1 MPYYPMY
8 AFCEKPIHLPKL
20 ALAIAQQMQ
29 PYFNQ
34 IRLEIKQPVEQ
45 VKTFTETTE
54 LQAFVQTPGLEL
66 MRFQCSSELH
76 HIEIWPAHQG
86 YDLKIDLWDFST
98 DMYENSLVTAAHR
111 KEKRQLVEALHGL
124 LLNNPNVLL
133 TYHSNFN
140 NKFDGDFDTYDLAD
154 LIRAILSQSDMP
166 DTLLL
171 LENTELICF
180 LGLGQK
186 IAQTPFQKTIPEL
199 EKSFTL
205 LQKKPNWQLMAHQDT
220 ELCPSFISE
229 GTSLQQSYS

>member
-8 AFCEKPIHLPKL
+8 AFCEKPIQLPKL

-34 IRLEIKQPVEQ
+34 VRLEIKLPEESI
-45 VKTFTETTE
+45 KTFTQASE

-66 MRFQCSSELH
+66 LRFQCQSELH
-76 HIEIWPAHQG
+76 QIEIWPTHQG
-86 YDLKIDLWDFST
+86 YDLKIDLWDFPS
-98 DMYENSLVTAAHR
+98 DLYDEGLVTASHR

-133 TYHSNFN
+133 TYLSNFN
-140 NKFDGDFDTYDLAD
+140 NKFEGDFDTYDLAD
-154 LIRAILSQSDMP
+154 LIRAVLSQPEMP
-166 DTLLL
+166 DTALLF
-171 LENTELICF
+171 EYTELICF

-186 IAQTPFQKTIPEL
+186 VAQTPFQKLMPEL
-199 EKSFTL
+199 AKSFKV
-205 LQKKPNWQLMAHQDT
+205 LQKKTNWQLMAYQDS

-229 GTSLQQSYS
+229 DASFQQSYL